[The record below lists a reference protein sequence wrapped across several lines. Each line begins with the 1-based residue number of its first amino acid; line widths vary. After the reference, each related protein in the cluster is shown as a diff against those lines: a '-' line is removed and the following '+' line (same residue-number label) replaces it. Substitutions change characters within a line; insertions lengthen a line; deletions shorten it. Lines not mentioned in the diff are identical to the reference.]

1 MRYRDLQIQT
11 QRVPPSNARTE
22 GFAWLARAGYITRE
36 NQPTKLGKESLSRLQ
51 TLFQVDEN
59 RSEKFHRLGLPVIA
73 AETGEIFFPF
83 PAGPDE
89 ILHCPSCHYAAQ
101 REAARF
107 QKIPFPAEPKLPLEK
122 ILTPE
127 CSTIES
133 LANFLNLPKEK
144 TAKALMFTRLLD
156 NKFIFVVVRGDMQMS
171 EAKLT
176 KLVGQVRPATAEEI
190 AKAGAAAG
198 YASSVG
204 LKDALIVVDDLI
216 PQSNNLVAGANQAG
230 FHLLNTNCGRDYKA
244 ELIAD
249 LAQAKAGDVCIN
261 CGQPLSAI
269 NASLLAT
276 RSSIRFD
283 EVLSAL
289 AEVHHDDKGLT
300 LPKEAAPFNVYL
312 MQLPGKELDTRAA
325 AENLYQA
332 MQKENIT
339 VLFDDRDER
348 AGVKFNDADLIGC
361 PLRVTVGEKNLR
373 AGMVELK
380 PRKAAENQLAA
391 ISEIL
396 FKIKNAL

>member
-171 EAKLT
+171 EAK
-176 KLVGQVRPATAEEI
+176 
-190 AKAGAAAG
+190 
-198 YASSVG
+198 
-204 LKDALIVVDDLI
+204 
-216 PQSNNLVAGANQAG
+216 
-230 FHLLNTNCGRDYKA
+230 
-244 ELIAD
+244 
-249 LAQAKAGDVCIN
+249 
-261 CGQPLSAI
+261 
-269 NASLLAT
+269 
-276 RSSIRFD
+276 
-283 EVLSAL
+283 
-289 AEVHHDDKGLT
+289 
-300 LPKEAAPFNVYL
+300 
-312 MQLPGKELDTRAA
+312 
-325 AENLYQA
+325 
-332 MQKENIT
+332 
-339 VLFDDRDER
+339 
-348 AGVKFNDADLIGC
+348 
-361 PLRVTVGEKNLR
+361 
-373 AGMVELK
+373 
-380 PRKAAENQLAA
+380 
-391 ISEIL
+391 
-396 FKIKNAL
+396 